1 MPSKTLSTIFLVDSS
16 KTSTCVEVSS
26 KTLSNANLRSLCFFP
41 SRGPRFL
48 GREGGGGGEEKRER
62 ERGRGEKREGE
73 RGRGEKREGEG
84 GIEGGKKGEGKGSR
98 KKEGKME
105 RTRREGERKRRGV
118 ISEGGR
124 LIE

>member
-48 GREGGGGGEEKRER
+48 GREGGGGEEKGER
-62 ERGRGEKREGE
+62 ERGRGERRGREREGGE
-73 RGRGEKREGEG
+73 RKGRERG